1 MSFIMKNTYKA
12 LLAVLSVLVV
22 MAACTKEPPLL
33 FYKTG
38 IVPTLTIN
46 NNEFGPA
53 PEDSNLYRL
62 KMYWTNPELA
72 TDLANAKFVTQIDLA
87 GRNFSSPLSH
97 TSFGVFADSFQ
108 NREINRFLL
117 DNGVAIGTYA
127 DLEVRLVASY
137 SNNNDMKVSNM
148 IPMRF
153 RAYRIPPKVPLPST
167 RKLFLVGSA
176 TEGGWSNPVP
186 EPKQEFAKIDE
197 TTWGGVFYLKGG
209 AEYLALPQ
217 NGSWD
222 NKYSVADPNV
232 PGLAEGGNFG
242 FNLPSNFP
250 GPAADGLYTIIFD
263 FQMGKFT
270 VTPFTMQHGLP
281 GQLVAVG
288 GATPWGWNNS
298 TDNPQKFKRL
308 NSAEFQ
314 LASIELKANE
324 GYLILPVPGSWD
336 KKYGVPNNS
345 IESARI
351 EGAFKPEG
359 QDFKSPTEAGNY
371 RINFNFVTGK
381 YKLTKL

>member
-1 MSFIMKNTYKA
+1 MKNTFKA

-22 MAACTKEPPLL
+22 IAACTKEPPLL
-33 FYKTG
+33 EYKTG
-38 IVPTLTIN
+38 MVPALTIN

-62 KMYWTNPELA
+62 KLRWSNPEFD
-72 TDLANAKFVTQIDLA
+72 TDLSNAKFITQMDLI
-87 GRNFSSPLSH
+87 GRNFSKPLTH
-97 TSFGVFADSFQ
+97 TIFGAFADSFQ

-117 DNGVAIGTYA
+117 DNGIAIGDYA

-137 SNNNDMKVSNM
+137 SNNNDMKISNK

-153 RAYRIPPKVPLPST
+153 RAYRIPPKVKLPSS

-176 TEGGWSNPVP
+176 TEGGWGNPVP
-186 EPKQEFAKIDE
+186 EPRQEFSKIDE
-197 TTWGGVFYLKGG
+197 TTWGGVFKLTGG
-209 AEYLALPQ
+209 GQYLALPE

-222 NKYSVADPNV
+222 HKYSVASS
-232 PGLAEGGNFG
+232 GLAGLEKGGDFG
-242 FNLPSNFP
+242 FDLPSNIP

-263 FQMGKFT
+263 FQIGKFT

-281 GQLVAVG
+281 TQLVAVG

-308 NSAEFQ
+308 NSSEFQ
-314 LASIELKANE
+314 LASIELKSND
-324 GYLILPVPGSWD
+324 GYLILPTPGSWD
-336 KKYGVPNNS
+336 RKYGVPNNS
-345 IESARI
+345 IESARL
-351 EGAFKPEG
+351 EGDIKPEG
-359 QDFKSPTEAGNY
+359 ADFKSPREAGTY
-371 RINFNFVTGK
+371 RINVNFATGK